1 MIHASTTMPGS
12 QMARQ
17 LHAVAACRQRQIERL
32 RTEIVD
38 IVRLLAA
45 CSSGAQT
52 LPSVQDARSRE
63 ETMNRRAVFSI
74 LGAAALLP
82 ALSASALAQGYP
94 TRPVKLIVP
103 FPAGGPADFFART
116 LAQGLSAELGQQVVL
131 ENRTG
136 AGGSTG
142 IDSVA
147 KSSPDGYTIGISSG
161 SILSA
166 LPFMT
171 AKYPFDWQKDL
182 TLLTLASRVRE
193 VLVVHPSVPVNT
205 LQELV
210 AYANANPRKISFG
223 SAGIGT
229 FTHLSV
235 ELLRIEAKIDLVHV
249 PYRGAAPAVQDML
262 GGHIQLVVLDTP
274 VLLPHIRSGAVKA
287 LAVTS
292 ATRSEGLPNV
302 PTTAEAGYKTVLSD
316 NWYGLVAPAGLP
328 SEVEDKLRKA
338 AHATLR
344 SAELKK
350 QFETQDALPSPSTA
364 EAFAAFVKS
373 ERAKWEPVV
382 TAVGIKVD

>member
-1 MIHASTTMPGS
+1 M
-12 QMARQ
+12 
-17 LHAVAACRQRQIERL
+17 
-32 RTEIVD
+32 D
-38 IVRLLAA
+38 
-45 CSSGAQT
+45 
-52 LPSVQDARSRE
+52 
-63 ETMNRRAVFSI
+63 RRGLFSF

-82 ALSASALAQGYP
+82 VLSTSASAQGYP
-94 TRPVKLIVP
+94 GRPIKLVVP

-116 LAQGLSAELGQQVVL
+116 LSQGLSGELGQQVVL
-131 ENRTG
+131 ENRAG

-147 KSSPDGYTIGISSG
+147 KSPPDGYTVGMTSG
-161 SILSA
+161 AIVSA

-182 TLLTLASRVRE
+182 TLLTLVSRVRE
-193 VLVVHPSVPVNT
+193 VLVVHPSVPVSS

-210 AYANANPRKISFG
+210 AYAKANPRKISFG

-229 FTHLSV
+229 FTHLAV
-235 ELLRIEAKIDLVHV
+235 ELLRIEAKVDLVHV
-249 PYRGAAPAVQDML
+249 PYRGAAPAVQDLL
-262 GGHIQLVVLDTP
+262 GGHIQLATLDLP

-292 ATRSEGLPNV
+292 ATRSEALPDV
-302 PTTAEAGYKTVLSD
+302 PTSGEAGYKTVLSD
-316 NWYGLVAPAGLP
+316 NWYALVAPAGLP

-338 AHATLR
+338 AHTALH

-350 QFETQDALPSPSTA
+350 QFETQGAVPAPSTS
-364 EAFAAFVKS
+364 EEFAAFVKS

-382 TAVGIKVD
+382 TSVGIKLD